1 MIDSKFPSRE
11 KINWRTELKARLLAA
26 RRDEES
32 GREAAEGR
40 ILQLLQQ
47 WLISRSGLWLSFRG
61 FSFEPRLSLGGLQ
74 AARSPAV
81 NSFGYSLDC
90 SFAYPKILPDQTLSF
105 YRWTGAGPVASSAWE
120 TNRFGIQEPE
130 IKSARPEWTHVEA
143 KDPVVGALIPAL
155 GFDRQLFRLG
165 RGRGFYD
172 RFLASFDE
180 QRKQMG
186 ENPIYKL
193 GIGFSEQLVDELP
206 LDDHDVKLD
215 AVLTDRE
222 MIVGC
227 TAVRYAD

>member
-1 MIDSKFPSRE
+1 VIDSNFPNRE
-11 KINWRTELKARLLAA
+11 KTNWRSELKARLLAA
-26 RRDEES
+26 RRGDES
-32 GREAAEGR
+32 GRELAEGR
-40 ILQLLQQ
+40 ILQRLEQ
-47 WLISRSGLWLSFRG
+47 WLVSRPGLWLSFRG

-74 AARSPAV
+74 AARSAAV
-81 NSFGYSLDC
+81 NSVGYSFNC
-90 SFAYPKILPDQTLSF
+90 SFAYPKILPNQTLSF
-105 YRWTGAGPVASSAWE
+105 FRWTGSDQFESSDWE

-130 IKSARPEWTHVEA
+130 IKNARSAWVKVEA
-143 KDPVVGALIPAL
+143 KDSVVGALIPAL

-180 QRKQMG
+180 QRKQVG
-186 ENPIYKL
+186 ENPIYKI

-227 TAVRYAD
+227 TAVSYAD

>member
-1 MIDSKFPSRE
+1 MIDSNFPTRE
-11 KINWRTELKARLLAA
+11 KTNWRRELNTRLLAA
-26 RRDEES
+26 RRDEQS

-40 ILQLLQQ
+40 ILKLLQQ
-47 WLISRSGLWLSFRG
+47 WLVSRPGLWLSFRG
-61 FSFEPRLSLGGLQ
+61 FSFEPRLSFGGLQ
-74 AARSPAV
+74 AAHSPSDCSV
-81 NSFGYSLDC
+81 GYLFGC
-90 SFAYPKILPDQTLSF
+90 SFAYPKILPNQTLSF
-105 YRWTGAGPVASSAWE
+105 FRWTGAEQATTSDWE

-130 IKSARPEWTHVEA
+130 IKNARSAWVKVDA

-180 QRKQMG
+180 QRKQVG

-227 TAVRYAD
+227 TAVSFAD